1 MVIARVCKL
10 LHFAQ
15 LITGSFGLL
24 VFCPTKNDCPGC
36 TLMNQSKLLPEE
48 TVQPS
53 TVQVM
58 GDKEVFFNISW
69 PAITAVLLKKDSIN
83 AKA

>member
-1 MVIARVCKL
+1 
-10 LHFAQ
+10 
-15 LITGSFGLL
+15 
-24 VFCPTKNDCPGC
+24 
-36 TLMNQSKLLPEE
+36 MNQSKLLPEE
-48 TVQPS
+48 IVQPS

-69 PAITAVLLKKDSIN
+69 PATTAVLLKKDSIT